1 MNKDKKF
8 FKKHEK
14 IFIDL
19 ISVLIILSA
28 FVALLS
34 YYFNIYTKQVDIG
47 IIIIVL
53 LLGLDCFFYDF
64 RVKKYNK
71 DYMYLGIL
79 FTIVAIAH
87 LSRFI
92 LGPIH
97 CQLFPKIISVYLY
110 ELLALTT
117 GFLLFYFSLFLIKK
131 KSGARYHHIAG
142 ILVGLAMTINH
153 LFKIVIGKCV

>member
-1 MNKDKKF
+1 MNKDIKF
-8 FKKHEK
+8 FNKHEK
-14 IFIDL
+14 IFIDI
-19 ISVLIILSA
+19 ISLLIIILA

-34 YYFNIYTKQVDIG
+34 YYFNLYTKQVDIG

-53 LLGLDCFFYDF
+53 LLGIDCFFYDA
-64 RVKKYNK
+64 RVKNYNNL
-71 DYMYLGIL
+71 YLHLGLL
-79 FTIVAIAH
+79 FIIVAITH
-87 LSRFI
+87 LLRLF

-97 CQLFPKIISVYLY
+97 CQLFPTIISVYLY

-117 GFLLFYFSLFLIKK
+117 GFLLFYLSLFLTKK

-142 ILVGLAMTINH
+142 ILIGLAMIINH